1 MALHPLVIDVDVVR
15 DQGHNGWSIEPSG
28 RFKIHHKE
36 PESRDAN
43 QFLINLLAEKLHL
56 SHSHITI
63 VHGVEERIK
72 RIKIGKDITREE
84 LIAALEAQEIKK

>member
-1 MALHPLVIDVDVVR
+1 MALHPLIIDVDVVK
-15 DQGHNGWSIEPSG
+15 DQGHNGWFIEPSG
-28 RFKIHHKE
+28 RFRIHHKE
-36 PESRDAN
+36 PESRAAN
-43 QFLINLLAEKLHL
+43 EFLIKLLAEKLHV

-84 LIAALEAQEIKK
+84 IITVLEAQEIKK